1 MKKSTLLSVIDGVC
15 FTAASAAAF
24 LSVLAIILTGQFISR
39 PTAFMLLAF
48 MFALEKMVLNR
59 LSTSLP
65 LLLELPSTLQRI
77 ERFLLMNE
85 IPLTQLEYNRSSF
98 GRESRPGLAPSMESL
113 ADDHRTVKIVSSENK
128 DEKIDF
134 TLSRIILEKTG
145 YISQTTLHTKLWTV
159 IIVENFE
166 HCILHAY

>member
-1 MKKSTLLSVIDGVC
+1 MKKSTLLSIIDGVC
-15 FTAASAAAF
+15 FTAASAGAF
-24 LSVLAIILTGQFISR
+24 LSVLAIILTGHFIST

-77 ERFLLMNE
+77 ERFLSMNE

-98 GRESRPGLAPSMESL
+98 RRESRPALAPSMESFP
-113 ADDHRTVKIVSSENK
+113 DDHRTPLLKVVALKTKMEKRISLYLFLVSRVK
-128 DEKIDF
+128 
-134 TLSRIILEKTG
+134 
-145 YISQTTLHTKLWTV
+145 
-159 IIVENFE
+159 
-166 HCILHAY
+166 